1 MARCP
6 ATKPNL
12 LAIRSISVGDTVKA
26 AEAMAARLKA
36 SGLPAADI
44 QVQFRPILQF
54 SAGNAILNKG
64 QSRLILRREVARGPA
79 RTISALS

>member
-1 MARCP
+1 
-6 ATKPNL
+6 
-12 LAIRSISVGDTVKA
+12 
-26 AEAMAARLKA
+26 
-36 SGLPAADI
+36 
-44 QVQFRPILQF
+44 LQF